1 MATTK
6 TEGTIAAMLGRNL
19 SYGSDDTMSSRLES
33 MVNNEFCSD
42 VTFIVGASK
51 KRIYAHKL
59 LLVMASEYFYV
70 MFFGN
75 FVEANR
81 NEVTLEDVDPDVFL
95 VILRYIYCLKVDIT
109 FDNLRDIFDCSQKYM
124 LTDLHHQLGCFLRDQ
139 VEETTALSI
148 FNINRYYAY
157 PMVDESCLELIRN
170 NPLYYF
176 NHVDFATIHRES
188 LFKIFSSWAI
198 NCTDDQLSS
207 ALDIWE
213 EANREEDT
221 QELRMIVKLNKRYHN
236 CLKLIVFGQ
245 NMNDVFVE
253 PADDLN
259 LGVMSDMPL
268 SLYGL
273 GVYLL
278 SKANVISVEL
288 KIYEEDTEI
297 SSDVFECPN
306 PCISTVHVADLFF
319 EEVVMVPRKNYRI
332 SINMS
337 PPCKQVLLR
346 EPRTYHEKIRLVIMY
361 PPGDRKPIGIAHV
374 YCKERSREPKKK

>member
-6 TEGTIAAMLGRNL
+6 TDKTIAAIMGRNL
-19 SYGSDDTMSSRLES
+19 SYGKDDTMSTRLES
-33 MVNNEFCSD
+33 LVNNEFCSD
-42 VTFIVGASK
+42 VTFIVGKSK
-51 KRIYAHKL
+51 QRIYAHKL
-59 LLVMASEYFYV
+59 LLVTASEYFYV

-81 NEVTLEDVDPDVFL
+81 NEVTLEDVDPDMFL

-109 FDNLRDIFDCSQKYM
+109 IYNMRDIFDCSRKYM
-124 LTDLHHQLGCFLRDQ
+124 LTDLQQLLGCFLGDQ
-139 VEETTALSI
+139 IDERSALTI
-148 FNINRYYAY
+148 FNINCYYGFTT
-157 PMVDESCLELIRN
+157 VDETCLELIRN

-188 LFKIFSSWAI
+188 LFKIFSSWTI

-213 EANREEDT
+213 EANLEEDT
-221 QELRMIVKLNKRYHN
+221 KELRKIVKLNKRFHN

-245 NMNDVFVE
+245 NINDVFVE
-253 PADDLN
+253 PADDLK
-259 LGVMSDMPL
+259 LRVLSDMPV

-288 KIYEEDTEI
+288 KIYEEETEV
-297 SSDVFECPN
+297 SSDVFECSI
-306 PCISTVHVADLFF
+306 PCINTVHVADLFF
-319 EEVVMVPRKNYRI
+319 EEVVLDPRKIYRI

-337 PPCKQVLLR
+337 PPCEQVLLH
-346 EPRTYHEKIRLVIMY
+346 EPRIYHEKIRLVIMY
-361 PPGDRKPIGIAHV
+361 DGDRQPIGIAHV
-374 YCKERSREPKKK
+374 YCKERMRDQKKK